1 MDMDIAV
8 ALGIITAV
16 AGKLLFALIAY
27 FIGRVIVDA
36 IVKAVGKLSA
46 MEKVEPTARTF
57 ILSFVRIGLYIVLLV
72 TIIGILGVPMASVV
86 AVLASAGVTVGLA
99 LQGALANLAGGLM
112 LMFFKPFSVGDF
124 VEAAGVAGVVKEVTM
139 FYTTIMTTDNR
150 RVTVPNGSLMNANV
164 TNYSSQKLR
173 RVDLTFACAKSE
185 APANIQNIMQGVM
198 AKHDKVLKAPE
209 ADAPCESVRRN
220 HRGNGI
226 YGLCVVQ
233 ARDFLGCLV
242 GFGPGD
248 HRGPRRRRR
257 PGSGSPDRQVRKTR
271 QCPAPAGKQ
280 CSRHRPGS
288 STAGIGR
295 HSRIQNSTAWLP
307 HTETGFRTA
316 RMRQSICF
324 ATHVLLDKRGSV
336 VHCRERQFL
345 LKSQ

>member
-27 FIGRVIVDA
+27 FIGRAIVDA

-86 AVLASAGVTVGLA
+86 AVLASASVTVGLA

-150 RVTVPNGSLMNANV
+150 RVTVPNGSLMTANV

-185 APANIQNIMQGVM
+185 APANIQSIMQGVM

-209 ADAPCESVRRN
+209 ADAPFARLSGGTNEAMEFTVRAWCKSEDYWDVYFDLTQQITEAL
-220 HRGNGI
+220 GAAG
-226 YGLCVVQ
+226 VQ
-233 ARDFLGCLV
+233 A
-242 GFGPGD
+242 PA
-248 HRGPRRRRR
+248 
-257 PGSGSPDRQVRKTR
+257 VRIV
-271 QCPAPAGKQ
+271 Q
-280 CSRHRPGS
+280 
-288 STAGIGR
+288 
-295 HSRIQNSTAWLP
+295 
-307 HTETGFRTA
+307 
-316 RMRQSICF
+316 
-324 ATHVLLDKRGSV
+324 
-336 VHCRERQFL
+336 
-345 LKSQ
+345 